1 MEDTTLISFLLTPG
15 GIMDLAVRT
24 VISGII
30 LFLTSRLVGA
40 RGGLL
45 AAMGVAFLNILIMS
59 IVFEIYIFPL
69 MAYDSQDIA
78 TMLQTNILGFVLAGI
93 MPGLIWGLL
102 VMVLMKV
109 GPLQAGMI
117 AFVQW
122 LLGLA
127 LSYFGLLLFLKSFL

>member
-93 MPGLIWGLL
+93 MPGVIWGLL

>member
-1 MEDTTLISFLLTPG
+1 
-15 GIMDLAVRT
+15 MDLAVRT